1 MMYREEKNIK
11 LLKLIEG
18 LVHKFPEQRLGQ
30 ILVNYVY
37 GIKDPF
43 YNEPEYDINVILRRF
58 PELEK

>member
-1 MMYREEKNIK
+1 MREEKNIK

-37 GIKDPF
+37 PF
-43 YNEPEYDINVILRRF
+43 YNEPEQDIDIILRRF